1 MHNDASVLLAD
12 DSEEDAL
19 LIRHAF
25 QKAGIPNPL
34 HIVNSCEEAISY
46 LSGRRGYSNREEHP
60 LPHLLLLDLR
70 MQGLDGFELLRW
82 VRHRP
87 GLESL
92 AIVVMT
98 ASHKAWD
105 MNEAYRL
112 GANSFL
118 LKPTDFEGL
127 IELARGLDR
136 YWLNQGNTPGS
147 SRNPAPSPQ
156 GHSVR
161 PSNSLS

>member
-12 DSEEDAL
+12 DSEEDGL

-34 HIVNSCEEAISY
+34 HIVTSCEEAISY
-46 LSGRRGYSNREEHP
+46 LSGSRGYSNREEHP

-87 GLESL
+87 GLETL
-92 AIVVMT
+92 PIVVLT
-98 ASHKAWD
+98 SSHKALD

-118 LKPTDFEGL
+118 LKPNDLQGL
-127 IELARGLDR
+127 IELARALDR
-136 YWLNQGNTPGS
+136 YWLNQGNTPDP
-147 SRNPAPSPQ
+147 SRNPAPSPERHNLRQ
-156 GHSVR
+156 
-161 PSNSLS
+161 PNSLS